1 MIWEQ
6 KGGSDR
12 PMTDGSTALMS
23 AGVQTRL
30 SSGQYAF
37 LQVARASAWK
47 MLEMFKLNP
56 HATILLLS
64 IVAVATA
71 SCEAH
76 YDGGTISSAS
86 QDETPS
92 RTATASTRPQPDL
105 SGRTRFGDASFYAKA
120 FAGRKMADG
129 SKMDPHGDNAASKT
143 LPLGTRARVTNI
155 DSGQSAVVTI
165 QDRGPYVQGRIV
177 DLSPS
182 TAQRIGITQDNGVAK
197 VRVTPISVPLPDGST
212 KLGAEKPDSKP

>member
-1 MIWEQ
+1 M
-6 KGGSDR
+6 
-12 PMTDGSTALMS
+12 
-23 AGVQTRL
+23 
-30 SSGQYAF
+30 
-37 LQVARASAWK
+37 LQI
-47 MLEMFKLNP
+47 FNLNP
-56 HATILLLS
+56 LATILLLS

-71 SCEAH
+71 ACKAH
-76 YDGGTISSAS
+76 YGGKASAAS

-92 RTATASTRPQPDL
+92 RIATRPQPDL
-105 SGRTRFGDASFYAKA
+105 SGRTRFGDASFYAKE
-120 FAGRKMADG
+120 FAGREMADG

-165 QDRGPYVQGRIV
+165 QDRGPYVKGRIV

-182 TAQRIGITQDNGVAK
+182 TAQKIGITQDNGVAK

-212 KLGAEKPDSKP
+212 KLGAETPDLKP